1 MEELVKEAFL
11 LLYPNKEFQYRTN
24 IIYSGRLKDYGSLV
38 KKRGYSLQFVLNKKW
53 KGIDKEILMGLVQ
66 ILFLK
71 ILKDKKNTIN
81 IDLYN
86 NFIRNLHYAVKK
98 ETGDI
103 SLENS
108 FNRVNEKYFL
118 GLLEKPNL
126 RWGSSSR
133 RTLAHYD
140 YHIDAITVSNLFQD
154 ANSELLDYLM
164 YHELLHKKLK
174 FYNRGTRN
182 YHHTGAFKKL
192 ERKFENY
199 EEITKELNNF
209 IRNKTRAKRSFWF
222 FDSRI

>member
-1 MEELVKEAFL
+1 MEELVQEAFL
-11 LLYPNKEFQYRTN
+11 LLYPNKEFPYGLK
-24 IIYSGRLKDYGSLV
+24 IKYSGRLKDYGSMV
-38 KKRGYSLQFVLNKKW
+38 KKRGNFLEFVLNKKW
-53 KGIDKEILMGLVQ
+53 KGIDEEILIGLFQ

-86 NFIRNLHYAVKK
+86 NFIRNLHYTVKK
-98 ETGDI
+98 QISDI
-103 SLENS
+103 TLENS
-108 FNRVNEKYFL
+108 FARVNEKYFL

-126 RWGSSSR
+126 KWGSSSS